1 MEGLARPVP
10 VGSGTS
16 DLPRPESLAMTSTL
30 IATTTLKSL
39 IRDVHFTM
47 LTTRGPEGDLHSRP
61 MVVLE
66 GDSDDRLWFFTDR
79 SSSSSTDVSSHP
91 QVNLTYS
98 DAAANHCISVSG
110 TAELV
115 EDRDRIR
122 ALWHH
127 DLAIW
132 FPKGVEDPDIVL
144 LKVTVDRADHWHSS
158 STWITRTLAFAKAL
172 VGGESSAHEPSVK
185 PQPHLSPASLINGL
199 QWRYAVKQFDS
210 QRKIPSDVW
219 DSLEQSLV
227 LSPSSYGLQPWRFLV
242 VTDPSVRERLLW
254 VSRGQ
259 RQVVDSSHLVVLAAR
274 TDITH
279 ADVSAWIARIT
290 EVRQL
295 LLEELSPLS
304 SAITNDLVTGP
315 RHAVAAE
322 WAKHQT
328 YLALGVFLTSA
339 ALMGIDACPME
350 GFEPKGYD
358 EILGLAPLGYTASV
372 IVTAGYRSP
381 DDYTARALKVRQPAT
396 TVLLRL

>member
-1 MEGLARPVP
+1 
-10 VGSGTS
+10 
-16 DLPRPESLAMTSTL
+16 MTSTL
-30 IATTTLKSL
+30 IANTTLKSL
-39 IRDVHFTM
+39 IRDVRFAM
-47 LTTRGPEGDLHSRP
+47 LTTRGPDGSLHSRP
-61 MVVLE
+61 MVVQE
-66 GDSDDRLWFFTDR
+66 GESDDRLWFFTDR
-79 SSSSSTDVSSHP
+79 GSHSSTDIASHP

-98 DAAANHCISVSG
+98 DAAAHHCISVSG

-122 ALWHH
+122 ALWHQ

-158 STWITRTLAFAKAL
+158 STWISRTLAFAKAL
-172 VGGESSAHEPSVK
+172 VAGEQSAYEAPVK
-185 PQPHLSPASLINGL
+185 PSPHLSPATLINSL

-210 QRKIPSDVW
+210 QRKIPSETW
-219 DSLEQSLV
+219 DSLEQALV

-242 VTDPSVRERLLW
+242 ITDPSVRERLLW

-279 ADVSAWIARIT
+279 ADVAAWIARIA
-290 EVRQL
+290 EVRQQL
-295 LLEELSPLS
+295 LDELSPLGN
-304 SAITNDLVTGP
+304 AITNDLVTGL
-315 RHAVAAE
+315 RHETAAE

-328 YLALGVFLTSA
+328 YLALGVFLTA
-339 ALMGIDACPME
+339 AAVMGIDACPME

-358 EILGLAPLGYTASV
+358 DILGLASLGYSTAV

-381 DDYTARALKVRQPAT
+381 DDLTARALKVRQPTT